1 MLFEVLS
8 FTAILVYEVTI
19 IYLVIDTIEDR
30 TRKKVKNQLQNL
42 SQKPKRDYQQIKEE
56 LI

>member
-19 IYLVIDTIEDR
+19 IYLVIDTIEDK
-30 TRKKVKNQLQNL
+30 TRKKIKNQLQKQKQKRRLNL
-42 SQKPKRDYQQIKEE
+42 
-56 LI
+56 